1 MTPSLIPLC
10 SAITFIV
17 VPFISP
23 VSVNARLAA
32 ARIELFLASAV
43 SRRRTG
49 GGASPAGLAAALGT
63 RCPRLPGPAYGEC
76 AHTPMLTRGHLYS
89 VLPAHSF
96 KTGARRGQLTKRR
109 PIWLSTHSLS
119 SHGGSTSCAPR
130 RTRARSSEVL
140 RVWKGSLAPL
150 RKTRAGT
157 SIALAAASGS
167 PGTTSSPHGQ

>member
-1 MTPSLIPLC
+1 MPLC

-49 GGASPAGLAAALGT
+49 GGASSAGLAAALGT
-63 RCPRLPGPAYGEC
+63 TCPRFPGPAYGEC

-96 KTGARRGQLTKRR
+96 RTGARRGQLANRR
-109 PIWLSTHSLS
+109 PIWPSTHSLS
-119 SHGGSTSCAPR
+119 SHGGSTICALRGAGSR
-130 RTRARSSEVL
+130 RECGRWLIDPTLWGWMAHRPQ
-140 RVWKGSLAPL
+140 WPAP
-150 RKTRAGT
+150 
-157 SIALAAASGS
+157 
-167 PGTTSSPHGQ
+167 PGER